1 MASVNIPI
9 ISEFDAK
16 GTQKAIKEFQ
26 SLEGASK
33 KASFAIKKAAV
44 PAAAAIAG
52 LGFALVGATKA
63 AMEDQAEQV
72 QLALTLENVT
82 GATDDQIKATED
94 MISKMSLA
102 SGVADSE
109 LRPALA
115 SLVRGTKDIEEANK
129 ALALAQDIS
138 AGSGKDLATV
148 SDALAKAYGGNMK
161 GLAALS
167 PEIKMMIKDGASLEE
182 VMNVLG
188 GTFGGASAA
197 AAETAEGGM
206 KRLGIALAETKESIG
221 AALIPVVE
229 ALLPPLLAFGAWA
242 QENTK
247 VFLIVAGAIGGI
259 AVTILALNAAMKVYA
274 AAQMIVNGVVA
285 VFNALLLANPVTLI
299 VLAIVAFIAILTAL
313 YFKFDTV
320 RKIVDTVF
328 KGMLA
333 GGKAVFDGL
342 TTYFDGVFAI
352 FKTLFNAIAKLW
364 NNTIGKLSFSVPDW
378 VPGLG
383 GKGFDVPNIPMLA
396 DGGIVTGPT
405 LAMIGE
411 RGPEAVI
418 PLSGRGGGMG
428 NYTINITGGLGS
440 SAEIGTAV
448 VNAIRAFNRQNGP
461 ANIAVA

>member
-1 MASVNIPI
+1 MAVILPI

-16 GTQKAIKEFQ
+16 GTSKAVKEFQ
-26 SLEGASK
+26 KLEGASA
-33 KASFAIKKAAV
+33 KASFAMKKAAL

-52 LGFALVGATKA
+52 IGFALAGATKA

-72 QLALTLENVT
+72 QLALALTNVT
-82 GATDDQIKATED
+82 GATDAQVKSTED

-109 LRPALA
+109 LRPAFA
-115 SLVRGTKDIEEANK
+115 ALVRGTKDITTANQ

-161 GLAALS
+161 GLQALS
-167 PEIKMMIKDGASLEE
+167 PEIKAMIKDGASLED

-188 GTFGGASAA
+188 GSFGGASDAA
-197 AAETAEGGM
+197 AATAEGGM

-221 AALIPVVE
+221 AALLPVVE
-229 ALLPPLLAFGAWA
+229 AILPVLLKFAGWA
-242 QENTK
+242 QNNTK
-247 VFLIVAGAIGGI
+247 TLLIIAGAIAGVSAAVLLFNAAVGI
-259 AVTILALNAAMKVYA
+259 ATVVNTLFALSLT
-274 AAQMIVNGVVA
+274 AAQ
-285 VFNALLLANPVTLI
+285 LAMFGFVTLG
-299 VLAIVAFIAILTAL
+299 IALVIAALVAL
-313 YFKFDTV
+313 YFKFDIV

-328 KGMLA
+328 DAMLA
-333 GGKAVFDGL
+333 GGKAVFNGL
-342 TTYFDGVFAI
+342 STYFSAI
-352 FKTLFNAIAKLW
+352 FNIYKSLFNGIAKLW
-364 NNTIGKLSFSVPDW
+364 NNTVGKLSFEIPSW
-378 VPGLG
+378 VPVIG
-383 GKGFDVPNIPMLA
+383 GKGFSVPDIPYLA

>member
-1 MASVNIPI
+1 MAVILPI

-16 GTQKAIKEFQ
+16 GTSRAVKEFQ
-26 SLEGASK
+26 KLEGASA
-33 KASFAIKKAAV
+33 KASFAMKKAAL

-52 LGFALVGATKA
+52 IGFALVGATKA

-72 QLALTLENVT
+72 QLALALENVT
-82 GATDDQIKATED
+82 GATDAQIKASED

-115 SLVRGTKDIEEANK
+115 SLVRGTKDIEEANR
-129 ALALAQDIS
+129 ALALAQDVA

-148 SDALAKAYGGNMK
+148 SDAIAKAYGGNMK
-161 GLAALS
+161 ALGALS
-167 PEIKMMIKDGASLEE
+167 PEIKMMIKDGASLED

-188 GTFGGASAA
+188 GSFGGASAA
-197 AAETAEGGM
+197 AAATAEGGM

-221 AALIPVVE
+221 AALLPAVE
-229 ALLPPLLAFGAWA
+229 AILPVLLKFAGWA
-242 QENTK
+242 QNNTK
-247 VFLIVAGAIGGI
+247 TLLIIAGAIAGVSAAVLIFNAAVGI
-259 AVTILALNAAMKVYA
+259 ATVVNTLFALSLT
-274 AAQMIVNGVVA
+274 AAQLAMVGFITLGI
-285 VFNALLLANPVTLI
+285 ALV
-299 VLAIVAFIAILTAL
+299 IAALVAL
-313 YFKFDTV
+313 YFKFDIV

-328 KGMLA
+328 DAMLI
-333 GGKAVFDGL
+333 GGKAVFQGL
-342 TTYFDGVFAI
+342 TTYFTGVYNI
-352 FKTLFNAIAKLW
+352 FKTLFNGIATLW
-364 NNTIGKLSFSVPDW
+364 NNTVGKLSFKIPSW

-383 GKGFDVPNIPMLA
+383 GFGFSVPDIPYLA

>member
-72 QLALTLENVT
+72 QLALALENVT
-82 GATDDQIKATED
+82 GATDEQIKATED

-109 LRPALA
+109 LRPAFA
-115 SLVRGTKDIEEANK
+115 SLVRGTKDIATATD

-161 GLAALS
+161 GLQALS
-167 PEIKMMIKDGASLEE
+167 PEIKAMIKDGASLED
-182 VMNVLG
+182 VINVLG
-188 GTFGGASAA
+188 GSFGGASAA
-197 AAETAEGGM
+197 AANTAEGGM

-229 ALLPPLLAFGAWA
+229 ALLPYLLAFGQWA
-242 QENTK
+242 QDNTQ
-247 VFLIVAGAIGGI
+247 VFLIIAGAIGGI
-259 AVTILALNAAMKVYA
+259 AGTILALNAAMKVYA

-313 YFKFDTV
+313 YFKFDSV

-328 KGMLA
+328 QGMLK

-342 TTYFDGVFAI
+342 TTYFGAI
-352 FKTLFNAIAKLW
+352 FNIYKSLFNGIAKLW
-364 NNTIGKLSFSVPDW
+364 NSTVGKLAFNIPSW
-378 VPGLG
+378 VPVIG
-383 GKGFDVPNIPMLA
+383 GKGFEVPEIPMLA

-428 NYTINITGGLGS
+428 NYTININGGLGS

>member
-1 MASVNIPI
+1 MGVILPI

-26 SLEGASK
+26 NLEGTSA
-33 KASFAIKKAAV
+33 KASFAMKKAAL

-52 LGFALVGATKA
+52 IGIALVGATKA

-72 QLALTLENVT
+72 QLALALTNVT
-82 GATDDQIKATED
+82 GATDAQIKAEED

-115 SLVRGTKDIEEANK
+115 ALTRGTKDIEEANK

-167 PEIKMMIKDGASLEE
+167 PEIKAMIKDGASLED

-188 GTFGGASAA
+188 GSFGGASDAA
-197 AAETAEGGM
+197 AATAEGGM

-229 ALLPPLLAFGAWA
+229 AILPVLLKFAGWE
-242 QENTK
+242 QDNTK
-247 VFLIVAGAIGGI
+247 TLLIIAGAIAGVSAAILLFNTAVGIATLVNTLFALSLTAAQLAMVGFITLGI
-259 AVTILALNAAMKVYA
+259 AVLIAALV
-274 AAQMIVNGVVA
+274 
-285 VFNALLLANPVTLI
+285 
-299 VLAIVAFIAILTAL
+299 AL
-313 YFKFDTV
+313 YFKFDIV

-328 KGMLA
+328 DAMLA

-342 TTYFDGVFAI
+342 TTYFSAI
-352 FKTLFNAIAKLW
+352 FNIYKSLFNGIAKLW
-364 NNTIGKLSFSVPDW
+364 NNTVGKLSFEIPSW
-378 VPGLG
+378 VPVIG
-383 GKGFDVPNIPMLA
+383 GKGFSVPDIPYLA

>member
-1 MASVNIPI
+1 MAVILPI

-16 GTQKAIKEFQ
+16 GTSKAIKEFQ
-26 SLEGASK
+26 KLEGASA
-33 KASFAIKKAAV
+33 KASFAMKKAAL

-52 LGFALVGATKA
+52 IGFALVGATKA

-72 QLALTLENVT
+72 QLALALENVT

-109 LRPALA
+109 LRPAFA
-115 SLVRGTKDIEEANK
+115 SLVRGTKDIATATD

-161 GLAALS
+161 GLQALS
-167 PEIKMMIKDGASLEE
+167 PEIKAMIKDGASLED
-182 VMNVLG
+182 VINVLG
-188 GTFGGASAA
+188 GSFGGASEAA
-197 AAETAEGGM
+197 AATADGGM
-206 KRLGIALAETKESIG
+206 KRLGIAFAETKETIG
-221 AALIPVVE
+221 AALLPALEAVLPV
-229 ALLPPLLAFGAWA
+229 LIKFGAWA
-242 QENTK
+242 QDNTEII
-247 VFLIVAGAIGGI
+247 LLVAGSIATVSAAVLLFNTAVGLATAINTLFALSLTAAQLAMVGFITLGI
-259 AVTILALNAAMKVYA
+259 AVLIAALV
-274 AAQMIVNGVVA
+274 
-285 VFNALLLANPVTLI
+285 
-299 VLAIVAFIAILTAL
+299 AL
-313 YFKFDTV
+313 YLKFDIV
-320 RKIVDTVF
+320 KKVVDTVF
-328 KGMLA
+328 KGMLTA
-333 GGKAVFDGL
+333 GKAVFDGL
-342 TTYFDGVFAI
+342 TTYFTAI
-352 FKTLFNAIAKLW
+352 FNIYKSLFNGIAKLW
-364 NNTIGKLSFSVPDW
+364 NGTVGKLAFNIPSW
-378 VPGLG
+378 VPVIG
-383 GKGFDVPNIPMLA
+383 GKGFEVPEIPMLA

-428 NYTINITGGLGS
+428 NYTININGGLGS

>member
-1 MASVNIPI
+1 MAVILPI
-9 ISEFDAK
+9 ISEFNAK
-16 GTQKAIKEFQ
+16 GTQKALKEFQ
-26 SLEGASK
+26 SLEGASA
-33 KASFAIKKAAV
+33 KASFAMKKAAL

-52 LGFALVGATKA
+52 IGIALVGATKA

-72 QLALTLENVT
+72 QLALALQNVT
-82 GATDDQIKATED
+82 GATEAQVKASED

-115 SLVRGTKDIEEANK
+115 SLVRGTKDIEEANR

-167 PEIKMMIKDGASLEE
+167 PEIKAMIKDGASLED

-188 GTFGGASAA
+188 GSFGGASDAA
-197 AAETAEGGM
+197 AATAEGGM

-221 AALIPVVE
+221 AALLPVVE
-229 ALLPPLLAFGAWA
+229 AIIPVLLKFAGWA
-242 QENTK
+242 QDNTK
-247 VFLIVAGAIGGI
+247 TLLIIAGAIAGVSAAVLLFNTAVGI
-259 AVTILALNAAMKVYA
+259 ATLVNTLFALSLT
-274 AAQMIVNGVVA
+274 AAQLAMVGFITLGI
-285 VFNALLLANPVTLI
+285 ALV
-299 VLAIVAFIAILTAL
+299 IAALVAL
-313 YFKFDTV
+313 YFKFDIV

-328 KGMLA
+328 QAMLA
-333 GGKAVFDGL
+333 GGKAVFEGL
-342 TTYFDGVFAI
+342 TTYFTGVFNI
-352 FKTLFNAIAKLW
+352 YKSLFNGIAKLW
-364 NNTIGKLSFSVPDW
+364 NSTVGKLSFGIPSW
-378 VPGLG
+378 VPGIG
-383 GKGFDVPNIPMLA
+383 GKGFSVPNIPYLA
-396 DGGIVTGPT
+396 EGGIVTGPT

-461 ANIAVA
+461 ANIQVA

>member
-33 KASFAIKKAAV
+33 KAQFAIKKAAV
-44 PAAAAIAG
+44 PAAAAVAG

-63 AMEDQAEQV
+63 AMEDQAE
-72 QLALTLENVT
+72 
-82 GATDDQIKATED
+82 
-94 MISKMSLA
+94 
-102 SGVADSE
+102 

-115 SLVRGTKDIEEANK
+115 ALTRGTKDIEEANK

-167 PEIKMMIKDGASLEE
+167 PEIKAMIKDGASLED

-188 GTFGGASAA
+188 GSFGGASAA
-197 AAETAEGGM
+197 AAATAEGGM

-229 ALLPPLLAFGAWA
+229 ALLPYLLAFGAWA
-242 QENTK
+242 QEHTK

-259 AVTILALNAAMKVYA
+259 ALTILALNAAMKVYA

-285 VFNALLLANPVTLI
+285 VFNALLFANPVTLVI
-299 VLAIVAFIAILTAL
+299 LAIVAFIAILTAL
-313 YFKFDTV
+313 YFKFEIV

-328 KGMLA
+328 DAMLA

-342 TTYFDGVFAI
+342 TTYFSAI
-352 FKTLFNAIAKLW
+352 FNIYKSLFNGIAKLW
-364 NNTIGKLSFSVPDW
+364 NNTVGKLSFEIPSW
-378 VPGLG
+378 VPAIG
-383 GKGFDVPNIPMLA
+383 GKGFSVPNIPYLA

>member
-82 GATDDQIKATED
+82 GATDNQIKATED

-242 QENTK
+242 QENTQ

-259 AVTILALNAAMKVYA
+259 ALTILALNAAMKVYA

-396 DGGIVTGPT
+396 EGGIVTGPT

-411 RGPEAVI
+411 SGPEAVI

>member
-1 MASVNIPI
+1 MKTSVCY
-9 ISEFDAK
+9 
-16 GTQKAIKEFQ
+16 
-26 SLEGASK
+26 L
-33 KASFAIKKAAV
+33 AAGGGV
-44 PAAAAIAG
+44 
-52 LGFALVGATKA
+52 
-63 AMEDQAEQV
+63 
-72 QLALTLENVT
+72 
-82 GATDDQIKATED
+82 
-94 MISKMSLA
+94 SLA

-167 PEIKMMIKDGASLEE
+167 PEIKAMIKDGASLED

-188 GTFGGASAA
+188 GSFGGASAA
-197 AAETAEGGM
+197 AAATAEGGM

-229 ALLPPLLAFGAWA
+229 ALLPYLIAFGAWA

-247 VFLIVAGAIGGI
+247 VFLIVGGAIGGI

-285 VFNALLLANPVTLI
+285 VFNALLFANPVTLVI
-299 VLAIVAFIAILTAL
+299 LAIVAFIAILTAL
-313 YFKFDTV
+313 YFKFETV

-328 KGMLA
+328 QAMLK

-342 TTYFDGVFAI
+342 TTYFTAI
-352 FKTLFNAIAKLW
+352 FNIYKSLFNGIAKLW
-364 NNTIGKLSFSVPDW
+364 NNTVGKLSFEIPSWVPVIGGNGFSVPT
-378 VPGLG
+378 
-383 GKGFDVPNIPMLA
+383 IPMLA

-418 PLSGRGGGMG
+418 PLSGRNSGMG

>member
-1 MASVNIPI
+1 MAVILPI
-9 ISEFDAK
+9 ISEFNAK
-16 GTQKAIKEFQ
+16 GTQKALKEFQ
-26 SLEGASK
+26 SLEGASA
-33 KASFAIKKAAV
+33 KASFAMKKAAL

-52 LGFALVGATKA
+52 IGIALVGATKA

-72 QLALTLENVT
+72 QLALALQNVT
-82 GATDDQIKATED
+82 GATEAQVKASED

-115 SLVRGTKDIEEANK
+115 SLVRGTKDIEEANR

-167 PEIKMMIKDGASLEE
+167 PEIKAMIKDGASLED

-188 GTFGGASAA
+188 GSFGGASDAA
-197 AAETAEGGM
+197 AATAEGGM

-221 AALIPVVE
+221 AALLPVVE
-229 ALLPPLLAFGAWA
+229 AIIPVLLKFAGWA
-242 QENTK
+242 QDNTK
-247 VFLIVAGAIGGI
+247 TLLIIAGAIAGVSAAVLLFNTAVGI
-259 AVTILALNAAMKVYA
+259 ATLVNTLFALSLT
-274 AAQMIVNGVVA
+274 AAQLAMVGFITLGI
-285 VFNALLLANPVTLI
+285 ALV
-299 VLAIVAFIAILTAL
+299 IAALVAL
-313 YFKFDTV
+313 YFKFDIV

-328 KGMLA
+328 NAMLA
-333 GGKAVFDGL
+333 GGKAVFEGL
-342 TTYFDGVFAI
+342 TTYFTGVFNI
-352 FKTLFNAIAKLW
+352 YKSLFNGIAKLW
-364 NNTIGKLSFSVPDW
+364 NSTVGKLSFSIPSW

-383 GKGFDVPNIPMLA
+383 GKGFSVPNIPYLA

-461 ANIAVA
+461 ANIQVA

>member
-1 MASVNIPI
+1 MAVILPI
-9 ISEFDAK
+9 ISEFNAK
-16 GTQKAIKEFQ
+16 GTQKALKEFQ
-26 SLEGASK
+26 SLEGASA
-33 KASFAIKKAAV
+33 KASFAMKKAAL

-52 LGFALVGATKA
+52 IGIALVGATKA

-72 QLALTLENVT
+72 QLALALQNVT
-82 GATDDQIKATED
+82 GATEAQVKASED

-115 SLVRGTKDIEEANK
+115 SLVRGTKDIEEANR

-167 PEIKMMIKDGASLEE
+167 PEIKAMIKDGASLED

-188 GTFGGASAA
+188 GSFGGASDAA
-197 AAETAEGGM
+197 AATAEGGM

-221 AALIPVVE
+221 AALLPVVE
-229 ALLPPLLAFGAWA
+229 AIIPVLLKFAGWA
-242 QENTK
+242 QDNTK
-247 VFLIVAGAIGGI
+247 TLLIIAGAIAGVSAAVLLFNTAVGI
-259 AVTILALNAAMKVYA
+259 ATLVNTLFALSLT
-274 AAQMIVNGVVA
+274 AAQLAMVGFITLGI
-285 VFNALLLANPVTLI
+285 ALV
-299 VLAIVAFIAILTAL
+299 IAALVAL
-313 YFKFDTV
+313 YFKFDIV

-328 KGMLA
+328 NAMLA
-333 GGKAVFDGL
+333 GGKAVFEGL
-342 TTYFDGVFAI
+342 TTYFTGVFNI
-352 FKTLFNAIAKLW
+352 YKSLFNGIAKLW
-364 NNTIGKLSFSVPDW
+364 NSTVGKLSFSIPSW
-378 VPGLG
+378 VPSIG
-383 GKGFDVPNIPMLA
+383 GKGFSVPNIPYLA
-396 DGGIVTGPT
+396 EGGIVTGPT

-418 PLSGRGGGMG
+418 PLSGRNSGMG

-461 ANIAVA
+461 ANIQVA